1 MDRERIYNL
10 LCEVI
15 KEAEL
20 GKKECVRDDFEEWR
34 LCNHA
39 WENIE
44 NLIEEIRETITAE
57 HRASIEHSRIQ
68 AFSKEIYLKNRSVKD
83 FTECNM
89 SSGKAVYVM
98 LISLLRTGPVLAS
111 FDSWI
116 AISPQSRALIRCLKR
131 L

>member
-83 FTECNM
+83 FTECNDVIGE
-89 SSGKAVYVM
+89 SSICDVD
-98 LISLLRTGPVLAS
+98 LPLEDGPFPGIL
-111 FDSWI
+111 
-116 AISPQSRALIRCLKR
+116 
-131 L
+131 